1 MRLLCTMST
10 LPLNSQSPEKYS
22 KIVLLAPITLARFGK
37 IGMKHRHRGAASQRE
52 TQNDNGDDLF
62 HDPLLN
68 RPVSH
73 ICTIHAQPL

>member
-1 MRLLCTMST
+1 
-10 LPLNSQSPEKYS
+10 
-22 KIVLLAPITLARFGK
+22 LARFGK